1 MSNYDESS
9 IKVLEGTEGIRQR
22 PAMYIGD
29 VGVRGFHHLVYEVVD
44 NSVDEAMAN
53 RCTKVELEIFEDNS
67 IKITDDG
74 VGIPAGIH
82 PKYGISTLQVILTK
96 LHSGGKFDKKAY
108 TVSGGLHGIGLAA
121 VCALSDPFHVESH
134 RDGKIYIQ
142 NYSQGKLV
150 DESTTDVEG
159 DQQTGTSIH
168 FKPDSSIFTETTF
181 DFEKLSGR
189 LKELAYLT
197 EKFSIR
203 LIDNREEEKILVDE
217 QEIIRKKQIDYYFEG
232 GIQKFVE
239 DLVKG
244 VKKDLIIPDAPLFYT
259 QGESEGVVVEV
270 AFAYI
275 DSANEFDKGF
285 VNNINTH
292 EGGTHVSGFRAVLT
306 RSINKFAEDFNL
318 LDKAK
323 KSKKGDPDKLI
334 KLSGSDVREGIIA
347 IISVKVPIPQFE
359 GQTKTKLGNSEVER
373 IVQQVMKEPLE
384 AYLNDIPNLGK
395 AIVKKAQLARRIR
408 EASKKLT
415 ESMRKGGR
423 VSLPGKLVSSHGK
436 DPLKREL
443 FLVEGQS
450 AGGTAVKGRNSE
462 YQEILFLRGKVLN
475 VEKARLDRAMEN
487 AEIRNMIT
495 AIGMGI
501 MDDID
506 IEKCRYGKVILLT
519 DADVD
524 GAHIATLLLTFFY
537 RYMKPLIES
546 GRLYI
551 ARPPLF
557 RVQFKGEAAKW
568 IKSGAGGEKAK
579 DYIYLTYESDLNT
592 LLDGLD
598 EMQIDRKNLSIN
610 RFKGLGE
617 MNANQLEETTM
628 NVETRRVER
637 ININD
642 VVDSE
647 EWLTRLMGDDVVFRK
662 KYIEEEVFEETGFTS
677 RGPFYD
683 NAFQTTD
690 EEDHLAL
697 DDSERELL
705 KEEASLDEY
714 IPEQELLA
722 AFDKYMS
729 SSSQTGDQTD
739 E

>member
-1 MSNYDESS
+1 
-9 IKVLEGTEGIRQR
+9 
-22 PAMYIGD
+22 
-29 VGVRGFHHLVYEVVD
+29 
-44 NSVDEAMAN
+44 
-53 RCTKVELEIFEDNS
+53 
-67 IKITDDG
+67 
-74 VGIPAGIH
+74 
-82 PKYGISTLQVILTK
+82 
-96 LHSGGKFDKKAY
+96 
-108 TVSGGLHGIGLAA
+108 
-121 VCALSDPFHVESH
+121 
-134 RDGKIYIQ
+134 
-142 NYSQGKLV
+142 
-150 DESTTDVEG
+150 
-159 DQQTGTSIH
+159 
-168 FKPDSSIFTETTF
+168 
-181 DFEKLSGR
+181 
-189 LKELAYLT
+189 
-197 EKFSIR
+197 
-203 LIDNREEEKILVDE
+203 
-217 QEIIRKKQIDYYFEG
+217 
-232 GIQKFVE
+232 
-239 DLVKG
+239 
-244 VKKDLIIPDAPLFYT
+244 
-259 QGESEGVVVEV
+259 
-270 AFAYI
+270 
-275 DSANEFDKGF
+275 KGF

-292 EGGTHVSGFRAVLT
+292 EGGTHVSGFRSVIT
-306 RSINKFAEDFNL
+306 REINRFAKDNKI

-323 KSKKGDPDKLI
+323 KKSKGEPDKVI
-334 KLSGSDVREGIIA
+334 NLSGSDVREGIIA
-347 IISVKVPIPQFE
+347 IISVKVPTPQFE

-373 IVQQVMKEPLE
+373 IVQQVMKDPLE
-384 AYLNDIPNLGK
+384 AYLNDNFDLGK
-395 AIVKKAQLARRIR
+395 AIVNKAQLARRIR
-408 EASKKLT
+408 EASRKLT
-415 ESMRKGGR
+415 ESMRKGSGR

-450 AGGTAVKGRNSE
+450 AGGTAVKGRDSE

-537 RYMKPLIES
+537 RYMKPLIET

-568 IKSGAGGEKAK
+568 IKSGAGGQKAK

-598 EMQIDRKNLSIN
+598 EMMIDRKNLSIN

-617 MNANQLEETTM
+617 MNASQLEETTM
-628 NVETRRVER
+628 NVESRRIER

-647 EWLTRLMGDDVVFRK
+647 DWLTRLMGDDVLYRK
-662 KYIEEEVFEETGFTS
+662 KFIEEDVFEETELSS

-683 NAFQTTD
+683 SAFNIAD
-690 EEDHLAL
+690 
-697 DDSERELL
+697 DDSEEDLQDTEREIM
-705 KEEASLDEY
+705 ETDIEASLDEY
-714 IPEQELLA
+714 VPEQELLA
-722 AFDKYMS
+722 AFEQYIAGT
-729 SSSQTGDQTD
+729 TGETKN

>member
-1 MSNYDESS
+1 MSTYDESS
-9 IKVLEGTEGIRQR
+9 IKVLEGTEGIRKR

-29 VGVRGFHHLVYEVVD
+29 VGVRGFHHLVFEVVD
-44 NSVDEAMAN
+44 NSIDEAMAG
-53 RCTKVELEIFEDNS
+53 RCSKVELEVFEDNS
-67 IKITDDG
+67 IKISDDG

-82 PKYGISTLQVILTK
+82 PEYGVSTLQVILTK

-108 TVSGGLHGIGLAA
+108 SVSGGLHGIGLAA
-121 VCALSDPFHVESH
+121 VCALSESFHVESH
-134 RDGKIYIQ
+134 RDGKIYAQ
-142 NYSQGKLV
+142 NYSKGRLL
-150 DESTTDVEG
+150 DETTTDVDGE
-159 DQQTGTSIH
+159 QETGTSIQ
-168 FKPDSSIFTETTF
+168 FKPDSSIFTESKF
-181 DFEKLSGR
+181 DFEKLAGR

-197 EKFSIR
+197 EKFKIA
-203 LIDNREEEKILVDE
+203 LIDNNIEEKITVDG
-217 QEIIRKKQIDYYFEG
+217 QETIRKKRIDYYFEG
-232 GIQKFVE
+232 GIKKFVT
-239 DLVKG
+239 DLVGTKES
-244 VKKDLIIPDAPLFYT
+244 IIPNAPLFHT
-259 QGESEGVVVEV
+259 KGESEGVVVEI

-275 DSANEFDKGF
+275 NSANEFDKGF

-292 EGGTHVSGFRAVLT
+292 EGGTHVSGFRSVIT
-306 RSINKFAEDFNL
+306 REINRFAKDNKI

-323 KSKKGDPDKLI
+323 KKSKGEPDKVI
-334 KLSGSDVREGIIA
+334 NLSGSDVREGIIA
-347 IISVKVPIPQFE
+347 IISVKVPTPQFE

-373 IVQQVMKEPLE
+373 IVQQVMKDPLE
-384 AYLNDIPNLGK
+384 AYLNDNFDLGK
-395 AIVKKAQLARRIR
+395 AIVNKAQLARRIR
-408 EASKKLT
+408 EASRKLT
-415 ESMRKGGR
+415 ESMRKGSGR

-450 AGGTAVKGRNSE
+450 AGGTAVKGRDSE

-537 RYMKPLIES
+537 RYMKPLIET

-568 IKSGAGGEKAK
+568 IKSGAGGQKAK

-598 EMQIDRKNLSIN
+598 EMMIDRKNLSIN

-617 MNANQLEETTM
+617 MNASQLEETTM
-628 NVETRRVER
+628 NVESRRIER

-647 EWLTRLMGDDVVFRK
+647 DWLTRLMGDDVLYRK
-662 KYIEEEVFEETGFTS
+662 KFIEEDVFEETELSS

-683 NAFQTTD
+683 SAFNIAD
-690 EEDHLAL
+690 
-697 DDSERELL
+697 DDSEEDLQDTEREIM
-705 KEEASLDEY
+705 ETDIEASLDEY
-714 IPEQELLA
+714 VPEQELLA
-722 AFDKYMS
+722 AFEQYIAGT
-729 SSSQTGDQTD
+729 TGETKN